1 MLGKLKNHKSVPKI
15 HICFTLFRTD
25 LCRAAAGNCQTF
37 AVSIGVQKVATIH
50 PYSDRQ
56 IEINSQLPETS
67 EKTKSVKAIE
77 RKPSVEEWLPA
88 PLPKLGM
95 MDAEKTKRY
104 SMRSRGSGVDY
115 SEIEE

>member
-1 MLGKLKNHKSVPKI
+1 M
-15 HICFTLFRTD
+15 ICFTLFRTD

-37 AVSIGVQKVATIH
+37 AVSIGVQKVATTIPH
-50 PYSDRQ
+50 SDSQ
-56 IEINSQLPETS
+56 IQQINSQLPETS
-67 EKTKSVKAIE
+67 EKTKRIKAIE
-77 RKPSVEEWLPA
+77 RKPPVEEWLPA

-104 SMRSRGSGVDY
+104 NMRSRGSGVDY

>member
-1 MLGKLKNHKSVPKI
+1 M
-15 HICFTLFRTD
+15 ICFTLFRTD

-37 AVSIGVQKVATIH
+37 AVNIGVHKVATTI
-50 PYSDRQ
+50 SQ
-56 IEINSQLPETS
+56 IQQINSQLPETL

-95 MDAEKTKRY
+95 MDAEKAEKTKRY
-104 SMRSRGSGVDY
+104 NMRSRGSGVDY